1 MKSFFAFVLFSCSA
15 LAQNDAEAAIAR
27 AKAACG
33 PDDIKFEVEITDA
46 TRPPAIPETGKA
58 LIYIIGDDV
67 TRHCDDC
74 GIVARI
80 GIDGAWTGAIKG
92 NSYLSFAT
100 GPGEHHLCAN
110 WQSQSYGRSRMVVLA
125 NFTADAGKVYYFR
138 LRMAEEINRLLD
150 LDPVNSDQGQY
161 LVVSSRVSESH
172 PKKHH

>member
-1 MKSFFAFVLFSCSA
+1 MKLFLVVILISCTA
-15 LAQNDAEAAIAR
+15 LSQDDPAIAR

-46 TRPPAIPETGKA
+46 TRPPAVPESGKA
-58 LIYIIGDDV
+58 LVYIIGDDV

-100 GPGEHHLCAN
+100 SPGEHHLCAN

-125 NFTADAGKVYYFR
+125 NFAADAGKVYYFR
-138 LRMAEEINRLLD
+138 LRMAEESNRLLD
-150 LDPVNSDQGQY
+150 LDLVNSDQGQY

>member
-1 MKSFFAFVLFSCSA
+1 MKLFLVVILISCAA
-15 LAQNDAEAAIAR
+15 LSQDEAAIAK

-46 TRPPAIPETGKA
+46 TRPPAVPETGKA
-58 LIYIIGDDV
+58 LVYIIGDDV

-80 GIDGAWTGAIKG
+80 GVDGAWTGDIKG
-92 NSYLSFAT
+92 NSYFSIT
-100 GPGEHHLCAN
+100 TVPGEHHLCAN
-110 WQSQSYGRSRMVVLA
+110 WQSQSYDRSRMVLLA

-150 LDPVNSDQGQY
+150 LDLINSDQGQY
-161 LVVSSRVSESH
+161 LVASSRVSESH